1 MIRSQRVKTIVKL
14 KEHNERIAARRLID
28 SQSSLDSIKQRLEQ
42 MLKYREEYARLLKA
56 SNQSH
61 AMNLLRDRQAFIL
74 QMNQGIN
81 MLREQ
86 VSIQEK
92 MNKQERQNWI
102 KEKQQLDTMQSIYEN
117 CLSVEQKL
125 EVLRS
130 QQQIDELAI
139 NSAIRNR

>member
-1 MIRSQRVKTIVKL
+1 MTRSQRVKTIVKL
-14 KEHNERIAARRLID
+14 KEHNERLAARRLID

-42 MLKYREEYARLLKA
+42 MLKYREEYARLLKV

-86 VSIQEK
+86 ISIQEK

>member
-1 MIRSQRVKTIVKL
+1 MTRSQRVKTIVKL
-14 KEHNERIAARRLID
+14 KEHNERLAARRLID

-130 QQQIDELAI
+130 HQQIDELAI

>member
-1 MIRSQRVKTIVKL
+1 MTRSQRVKTIVKL
-14 KEHNERIAARRLID
+14 KEHNERLAARRLID